1 MLRPA
6 VFLDRDGVLNAAL
19 HQDWVRRPD
28 QFVWLPGSVE
38 AVRSLNALGWP
49 VVLATNQSGVG
60 RGIMSLAD
68 VEAVHEKM
76 VQELEL
82 GGAHLDGIVMCP
94 HAPDDG
100 CDCRKPRPGLFYQAA
115 DQLGLDLTRSVMI
128 GDSERDL
135 AASTA
140 AGCACHIAVSSG
152 LATTEDIQKW
162 RTVPDHVFPRLADAV
177 EWMID
182 HREESCWK

>member
-38 AVRSLNALGWP
+38 AVRSLNTMGWP

-68 VEAVHEKM
+68 VEAVHAKM
-76 VQELEL
+76 EQEL
-82 GGAHLDGIVMCP
+82 GIGRRIPSTLLSSAP
-94 HAPDDG
+94 HAPR
-100 CDCRKPRPGLFYQAA
+100 CRL
-115 DQLGLDLTRSVMI
+115 
-128 GDSERDL
+128 
-135 AASTA
+135 
-140 AGCACHIAVSSG
+140 
-152 LATTEDIQKW
+152 
-162 RTVPDHVFPRLADAV
+162 
-177 EWMID
+177 
-182 HREESCWK
+182 